1 MLYID
6 HGKDGSH
13 MEARIKTGIWVS
25 AFIRRVGLDGTPVM
39 VARRGDVDA
48 GLVLIKVNRLEEP
61 GCVVYSPSRDL
72 DGNRIWRMATGPDPV
87 PEPDADTYIERQAKF
102 DPDLWVL
109 EIEDRAGRHFLDE
122 PVES

>member
-1 MLYID
+1 
-6 HGKDGSH
+6 
-13 MEARIKTGIWVS
+13 MEARVKTGIWVG
-25 AFIRRVGLDGTPVM
+25 AFVRRVGLDGTPIL
-39 VARRGDVDA
+39 VARRGDADA

-72 DGNRIWRMATGPDPV
+72 DGNRIWRMATGPAPV
-87 PEPDADTYIERQAKF
+87 PEADADTYIARQTKF

-122 PVES
+122 PVEG